1 MLSPNFDLKSGVL
14 TLKLIAIRDIAV
26 GEEITKKHWSD
37 SKWKYDNYI
46 YKGGLHGDEIFVD
59 MFVLADAFEELS
71 ADEYWV
77 ERRKKTKMEQEAKD
91 RAEEAEL
98 RRNAPGI
105 PECLKQLFALPN
117 WENRIGPWKDIN
129 DAIKQL
135 HAAYTKIQRYTK

>member
-1 MLSPNFDLKSGVL
+1 
-14 TLKLIAIRDIAV
+14 
-26 GEEITKKHWSD
+26 
-37 SKWKYDNYI
+37 
-46 YKGGLHGDEIFVD
+46 
-59 MFVLADAFEELS
+59 
-71 ADEYWV
+71 
-77 ERRKKTKMEQEAKD
+77 MEQEAKD

-135 HAAYTKIQRYTK
+135 HAAYTRNPKIHQVRTVEEALEECKKWRLTDEQAEEMLK